1 MLGNKIK
8 KLREDKR
15 MTQQELADLV
25 GLSQSTIGMLESGR
39 QGASRKTLVKLAD
52 FFGVTVDYLL
62 SDDEEMDKIAE
73 YESQNKIFFSKFG
86 KLSEKD
92 RNKIIKMIEIFEEET
107 EN

>member
-1 MLGNKIK
+1 MLGDKIK
-8 KLREDKR
+8 KLREDKK
-15 MTQQELADLV
+15 MTQQELADSV
-25 GLSQSTIGMLESGR
+25 GLSQSTIGMIEGNR
-39 QGASRKTLVKLAD
+39 QGAGRKTLVKLAD

-62 SDDEEMDKIAE
+62 SDDEKMDKIAE
-73 YESQNKIFFSKFG
+73 YEAQNKIFFSKFG

>member
-1 MLGNKIK
+1 MLGDKIK

-15 MTQQELADLV
+15 MTQQELADSI
-25 GLSQSTIGMLESGR
+25 GIAQSTIGMIEKGR
-39 QGASRKTLVKLAD
+39 TCGRKTLVKLAD

-92 RNKIIKMIEIFEEET
+92 RNKIIKMIEIFEDET